1 MHLSDWPGVAVQ
13 AQGPAA
19 ATTGYLPS
27 ADLGLNKLIF
37 LSLGARVGLNS
48 QTQRRCAG
56 DGNCEVVFSC
66 GLSGHSLKIRS
77 VVVDQI
83 H

>member
-1 MHLSDWPGVAVQ
+1 MA
-13 AQGPAA
+13 GPAPDPA
-19 ATTGYLPS
+19 AGMTGRLPS

-37 LSLGARVGLNS
+37 LSVEARVGLNS
-48 QTQRRCAG
+48 QTQSCCAG

-66 GLSGHSLKIRS
+66 GLSGRSLNICL
-77 VVVDQI
+77 VIVDQI